1 MQRRKRRDLS
11 TSLLEYGSRV
21 RLKPE
26 FTRSGLGVI
35 EGRGMCIFVDG
46 GMDVEYR
53 TRPWSLT
60 LGRHLL
66 LKSTKTSTLNR
77 PGGNAVASCPQFIP
91 SMRDWRPHRCITVT
105 SNDML
110 SGRTERSESEQNL
123 AMRRTKTV
131 VYLRVTEC

>member
-46 GMDVEYR
+46 EWMSNIG
-53 TRPWSLT
+53 LA
-60 LGRHLL
+60 
-66 LKSTKTSTLNR
+66 
-77 PGGNAVASCPQFIP
+77 PG
-91 SMRDWRPHRCITVT
+91 H
-105 SNDML
+105 
-110 SGRTERSESEQNL
+110 
-123 AMRRTKTV
+123 
-131 VYLRVTEC
+131 